1 MEFNTSTL
9 KNGLK
14 VIMNR
19 TPQHPTAT
27 ISVFI
32 NTGSDW
38 ESPDVNG
45 IAHFIEHLFFKGTKK
60 RPNQR
65 ILAQELEKYGSK
77 SNAFTARE
85 ITCYHIKTNS
95 DYLNEVIE
103 IMSDVLKNSLYRVED
118 IEMEKK
124 VVINEIHQR
133 NSNQSY
139 LIAKDFYYNFFK
151 GLPIAKPVAGKPE
164 IIKKIN
170 RFMVLAFIYKYYRP
184 ENMVISVSGNFKSYK
199 SLKYNLENHFGGNF
213 HRRYR
218 FESVQFKRTVEHLE
232 KYKLKWSNV
241 LDLVKIENIQ
251 PSINYHITPKIESEH
266 TFVLMGFSGFKYTD
280 PEKYK
285 AQFLAMVLGGGMS
298 SRLFETIRTKHGLVY
313 SIKAYHQAHDYT
325 GAFIIE
331 YSCNHSLRIQLEII
345 RLIKQELD
353 LLKNE
358 LISQKEYET
367 SLEFMQNNIKLA
379 QEDSYEN
386 CLHYGIQCL
395 KNNINTQNKNKS
407 KTPIKNYQEI
417 VDEYKKI
424 SVEDLQTL
432 ANEIFNWNKLLITTL
447 SPVKVFS
454 ENYKKIFFDMMDIS
468 KSTTKTSKKKTSSN
482 KTSKTKT
489 SKTKT
494 STMKKTSKKNI
505 K

>member
-1 MEFNTSTL
+1 MEFHTSTL

-19 TPQHPTAT
+19 TSNHPTAT

-38 ESPDVNG
+38 ETPEVNG

-65 ILAQELEKYGSK
+65 LLAQELEKYGSK

-85 ITCYHIKTNS
+85 MTCYHIKTNS
-95 DYLNEVIE
+95 EHLNEVIE
-103 IMSDVLKNSLYRVED
+103 IMADVLKNSLYRSED

-124 VVINEIHQR
+124 VVLNEIHQR

-139 LIAKDFYYNFFK
+139 LISKDFYFNFFK

-164 IIKKIN
+164 IIKRIN

-184 ENMVISVSGNFKSYK
+184 ENMVISVSGNFKSYE
-199 SLKYNLENHFGGNF
+199 SLKYQLENHFGGNF
-213 HRRYR
+213 HRKYR
-218 FESVQFKRTVEHLE
+218 FESVQFKRTVEQLE
-232 KYKLKWSNV
+232 KYKLEWSNV
-241 LDLVKIENIQ
+241 LDLVKIENLQ
-251 PSINYHITPKIESEH
+251 PSINYHITPKIQSEH

-285 AQFLAMVLGGGMS
+285 AQFLAMILGGGMS
-298 SRLFETIRTKHGLVY
+298 SRLFETIRNKHGLVY

-325 GAFIIE
+325 GVFMIE
-331 YSCNHSLRIQLEII
+331 YSCNHSLRIQLDILK
-345 RLIKQELD
+345 LIKKEID
-353 LLKNE
+353 LLKEE
-358 LISQKEYET
+358 LITEKEYEN

-386 CLHYGIQCL
+386 SLHYGIQSL
-395 KNNINTQNKNKS
+395 KKNSKSNTNNDIKS
-407 KTPIKNYQEI
+407 YQEI

-424 SVEDLQTL
+424 SVEDLKVV
-432 ANEIFNWNKLLITTL
+432 ANEIFNWNKCLITTL
-447 SPVKVFS
+447 SPIKIFN
-454 ENYKKIFFDMMDIS
+454 EHYKKIIFDIDET
-468 KSTTKTSKKKTSSN
+468 KSKTSTKSKTIKNVSR
-482 KTSKTKT
+482 KHESKTK
-489 SKTKT
+489 KTT
-494 STMKKTSKKNI
+494 RTKK
-505 K
+505 